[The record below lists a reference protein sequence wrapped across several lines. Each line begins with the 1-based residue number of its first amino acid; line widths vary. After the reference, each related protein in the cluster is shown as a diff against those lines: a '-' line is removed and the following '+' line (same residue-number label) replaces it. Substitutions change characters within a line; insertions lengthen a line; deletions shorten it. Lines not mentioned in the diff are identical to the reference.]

1 MNSIQMACLQKL
13 INALQEC
20 EGNGLTFSPTSLRL
34 DVEDDESHYLG
45 YLSAQK
51 LFELLDFIDGCGV
64 FAPKKVSP
72 MEVMPNDLNDT
83 TDKSFYMAQD
93 TSVGYDNGS
102 RVGDYSCTIEIKG
115 GVVTK
120 WQIGE

>member
-1 MNSIQMACLQKL
+1 MNSTQMACLQKL

-64 FAPKKVSP
+64 FKSNESP
-72 MEVMPNDLNDT
+72 IEPGNLPTPDVHI
-83 TDKSFYMAQD
+83 
-93 TSVGYDNGS
+93 GYDNGS